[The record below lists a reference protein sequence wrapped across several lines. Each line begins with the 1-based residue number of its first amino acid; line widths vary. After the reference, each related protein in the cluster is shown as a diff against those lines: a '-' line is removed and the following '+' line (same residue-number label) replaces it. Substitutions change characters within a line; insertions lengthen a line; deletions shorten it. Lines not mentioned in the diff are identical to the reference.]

1 MGHIIWQF
9 VKWFVIGVVAI
20 LAVLGLGSEGLL
32 FFGLLVLIFIAAAI
46 VVLIVLHFYEKKK
59 YEPDPEFSN
68 KSKWDDGTEV
78 LHECKDGKDRLFING
93 KEVLTQKEDK
103 ERTEEI
109 DRFGRVLL
117 LGLFGMGAVVAAIIF
132 FS

>member
-59 YEPDPEFSN
+59 IISIF
-68 KSKWDDGTEV
+68 
-78 LHECKDGKDRLFING
+78 LC
-93 KEVLTQKEDK
+93 
-103 ERTEEI
+103 
-109 DRFGRVLL
+109 VLL
-117 LGLFGMGAVVAAIIF
+117 FPILLLFLKMLSKHKGCKLKRIGD
-132 FS
+132 